1 MPLHLIDGTYELFR
15 AHFAL
20 PSLKAP
26 DGREVAA
33 VRGLAQT
40 LLVLLRQPGVAYV
53 GVAFDSVIHSL
64 RNELFA
70 GYKSG
75 AGVDPELL
83 AQFPLAERM
92 TAALGLTVWPMTEL
106 EADDALATAAH
117 RWQDAPEVGQV
128 VICSP
133 DKDLCQL
140 VRGDRVVTLDRRKDI
155 TLNEAGVIQKFG
167 VAPASIPDYLA
178 LVGDSADGIPGIP
191 KWGAKSAA
199 QLLDCYGQ
207 IENIPPDPAHWQ
219 VKVRG
224 AAALAA
230 SLAANWDNARLYRQL
245 ATLRL
250 DAPLTEELAQLEWRG
265 VPREPFQELCAE
277 LGFDRLRAAPQRWAE
292 AG

>member
-1 MPLHLIDGTYELFR
+1 MNLHLIDGTYELFR

-20 PSLKAP
+20 PALQAP

-40 LLVLLRQPGVAYV
+40 LLLLLRPPAVTHI
-53 GVAFDSVIHSL
+53 GVAFDTVIPSF
-64 RNELFA
+64 RNDLFA
-70 GYKSG
+70 GYKTG
-75 AGVDPELL
+75 AGIAPALL

-92 TAALGLTVWPMTEL
+92 TAALGLAVWPMTAL

-117 RWQDAPEVGQV
+117 RWQDAPGLEQV
-128 VICSP
+128 IVCSP

-140 VRGDRVVTLDRRKDI
+140 VRGDRVVTLDRRKNV
-155 TLNEAGVIQKFG
+155 TLNESGVWQKFG

-178 LVGDSADGIPGIP
+178 LVGDAADGIPGIP

-199 QLLDCYGQ
+199 QLLAYYQ
-207 IENIPPDPAHWQ
+207 HIENIPLDPADWQ

-224 AAALAA
+224 GPALAA
-230 SLAANWDNARLYRQL
+230 SLAAHYEDAFLYRQL

-250 DAPLTEELAQLEWRG
+250 DAPIAEELAQLEWQG
-265 VPREPFQELCAE
+265 VRRQPFQELCAE
-277 LGFDRLRAAPQRWAE
+277 LGFDRLAAAPERWAD
-292 AG
+292 

>member
-1 MPLHLIDGTYELFR
+1 MNLHLIDGTYELFR

-40 LLVLLRQPGVAYV
+40 LLLLLRPPAVTHI
-53 GVAFDSVIHSL
+53 GVAFDAVIPSF
-64 RNELFA
+64 RNDLFA
-70 GYKSG
+70 GYKTG
-75 AGVDPELL
+75 AGIDPALL

-92 TAALGLTVWPMTEL
+92 TAALGLAVWPMTDL

-117 RWQDAPEVGQV
+117 RWQDAPGMEQV
-128 VICSP
+128 IIASP

-140 VRGDRVVTLDRRKDI
+140 VRGDRVVTLDRRKNVA
-155 TLNEAGVIQKFG
+155 LNESGVWQKFG
-167 VAPASIPDYLA
+167 VAPPSIPDYLA
-178 LVGDSADGIPGIP
+178 LVGDAADGIPGIP

-199 QLLDCYGQ
+199 QLLAHYQ
-207 IENIPPDPAHWQ
+207 HIENIPANPADWQ

-224 AAALAA
+224 GPALAA
-230 SLAANWDNARLYRQL
+230 SLAAHREDAFLYRQL

-250 DAPLTEELAQLEWRG
+250 DAPIAEELAQLEWQG
-265 VPREPFQELCAE
+265 VRRQPFQELCAE
-277 LGFDRLRAAPQRWAE
+277 LGFDRLAAAPERWAD
-292 AG
+292 

>member
-1 MPLHLIDGTYELFR
+1 MNLHLIDGTYELFR

-20 PSLKAP
+20 PSLQAP

-40 LLVLLRQPGVAYV
+40 LLLLLRQPGVAYV
-53 GVAFDSVIHSL
+53 GVAFDSVIHSF

-75 AGVDPELL
+75 AGVAPELL

-92 TAALGLTVWPMTEL
+92 TAALGLPVWPMADL

-155 TLNEAGVIQKFG
+155 TLNEAGVWAKFG

-199 QLLDCYGQ
+199 QLLAHYGHL
-207 IENIPPDPAHWQ
+207 EHIPPDPADWQ
-219 VKVRG
+219 VKTRG
-224 AAALAA
+224 GPALAA
-230 SLAANWDNARLYRQL
+230 SLSENLDNARLYRQL

-250 DAPLTEELAQLEWRG
+250 DAPLPQQELAELEWCG
-265 VPREPFQELCAE
+265 VPREPYQELCAE
-277 LGFDRLRAAPQRWAE
+277 LGFDRLATAPQRWAD
-292 AG
+292 

>member
-1 MPLHLIDGTYELFR
+1 MNLHLIDGTYELFR

-40 LLVLLRQPGVAYV
+40 LLLLLRPPAVTHI
-53 GVAFDSVIHSL
+53 GVAFDAVIPSF
-64 RNELFA
+64 RNDLFA
-70 GYKSG
+70 GYKTG
-75 AGVDPELL
+75 AGIDPALL

-92 TAALGLTVWPMTEL
+92 TAALGLAGWPMTAL

-117 RWQDAPEVGQV
+117 RWQDAPGMEQV
-128 VICSP
+128 IICSP

-140 VRGDRVVTLDRRKDI
+140 VRGDRVVTLDRRKNV
-155 TLNEAGVIQKFG
+155 TLNESGVWQKFG
-167 VAPASIPDYLA
+167 VAPPSIPDYLA
-178 LVGDSADGIPGIP
+178 LVGDAADGIPGIP

-199 QLLDCYGQ
+199 QLLAHYAH
-207 IENIPPDPAHWQ
+207 IENIPPDPADWA

-224 AAALAA
+224 GPALAA
-230 SLAANWDNARLYRQL
+230 SLAAHSDDAFLYRQL

-250 DAPLTEELAQLEWRG
+250 DAPIAEELAQLEWQG
-265 VPREPFQELCAE
+265 VRRQPFQELCAE
-277 LGFDRLRAAPQRWAE
+277 LGFDRLATAPERWAD
-292 AG
+292 

>member
-1 MPLHLIDGTYELFR
+1 MNLHLIDGTYELFR

-26 DGREVAA
+26 DGREVGA

-53 GVAFDSVIHSL
+53 GVAFDSVIHSF

-92 TAALGLTVWPMTEL
+92 TAALGLTVWPMVEL

-117 RWQDAPEVGQV
+117 RWQDAPEVEQV

-155 TLNEAGVIQKFG
+155 TLNEAGVWAKFG
-167 VAPASIPDYLA
+167 VAPAAIPDYLA

-199 QLLDCYGQ
+199 QLLACYGHL
-207 IENIPPDPAHWQ
+207 ENIPPDPADWQ

-224 AAALAA
+224 GAALAA
-230 SLAANWDNARLYRQL
+230 SLAANLDNARLYRQL

-265 VPREPFQELCAE
+265 VPREPYQELCAE
-277 LGFDRLRAAPQRWAE
+277 LGFDRLAAAPERWAD
-292 AG
+292 

>member
-26 DGREVAA
+26 DGREVGA
-33 VRGLAQT
+33 VRGLVQT
-40 LLVLLRQPGVAYV
+40 LLLLLRQPGVAYV
-53 GVAFDSVIHSL
+53 GVAFDSVIHSF

-92 TAALGLTVWPMTEL
+92 TAALGLTVWPMVEL

-117 RWQDAPEVGQV
+117 RWQDAPEVEQV

-140 VRGDRVVTLDRRKDI
+140 VRGDRVVTLDRRKDV
-155 TLNEAGVIQKFG
+155 TLNEAGVWAKFG

-199 QLLDCYGQ
+199 QLLACYGHL
-207 IENIPPDPAHWQ
+207 ENIPPDPADWQ

-224 AAALAA
+224 GASLAT
-230 SLAANWDNARLYRQL
+230 SLAANLDNARLYRQL

-277 LGFDRLRAAPQRWAE
+277 LGFDRLRNAPQRWAD
-292 AG
+292 

>member
-1 MPLHLIDGTYELFR
+1 MNLHLIDGTYELFR

-40 LLVLLRQPGVAYV
+40 LLLLLRPPAVTHI
-53 GVAFDSVIHSL
+53 GVAFDAVIPSF
-64 RNELFA
+64 RNDLFA
-70 GYKSG
+70 GYKTG
-75 AGVDPELL
+75 AGIDPALL
-83 AQFPLAERM
+83 AQFPLAEQM
-92 TAALGLTVWPMTEL
+92 TAALGLAVWPMTAL

-117 RWQDAPEVGQV
+117 RWQEAPGMEQV
-128 VICSP
+128 IIASP

-140 VRGDRVVTLDRRKDI
+140 VRGDRVVTLDRRKNV
-155 TLNEAGVIQKFG
+155 TLNEDGVRQKFG

-178 LVGDSADGIPGIP
+178 LVGDAADGIPGIP

-199 QLLDCYGQ
+199 QLLAHYQ
-207 IENIPPDPAHWQ
+207 HIENIPPDPADWA

-224 AAALAA
+224 GPALAA
-230 SLAANWDNARLYRQL
+230 RLAAHQEDAFLYRQL

-250 DAPLTEELAQLEWRG
+250 DAPIAEELAQLEWRG
-265 VPREPFQELCAE
+265 VRRQPFQELCAE
-277 LGFDRLRAAPQRWAE
+277 LGFDRLAAAPERWAD
-292 AG
+292 

>member
-1 MPLHLIDGTYELFR
+1 MNLHLIDGTYELFR

-40 LLVLLRQPGVAYV
+40 LLLLLRQPAVTHI
-53 GVAFDSVIHSL
+53 GVAFDAVIPSF
-64 RNELFA
+64 RNDLFA
-70 GYKSG
+70 GYKTG
-75 AGVDPELL
+75 AGIDPALL

-92 TAALGLTVWPMTEL
+92 TAALGLEVWPMTDL

-117 RWQDAPEVGQV
+117 RWQDAPGLEQV
-128 VICSP
+128 IIASP

-140 VRGDRVVTLDRRKDI
+140 VRGDRVVTLDRRKNV
-155 TLNEAGVIQKFG
+155 TLNEEGVRQKFG
-167 VAPASIPDYLA
+167 VAPPSIPDYLA
-178 LVGDSADGIPGIP
+178 LVGDAADGIPGIP

-199 QLLDCYGQ
+199 QLLAHYAH
-207 IENIPPDPAHWQ
+207 IENIPPDPADWA

-224 AAALAA
+224 GPALAA
-230 SLAANWDNARLYRQL
+230 RLAAHHADAFLYRQL

-250 DAPLTEELAQLEWRG
+250 DAPIAEELAQLEWRG
-265 VPREPFQELCAE
+265 VRRQPFQELCAE
-277 LGFDRLRAAPQRWAE
+277 LGFDRLAAAPERWAD
-292 AG
+292 

>member
-1 MPLHLIDGTYELFR
+1 MNIHLIDGTYELFR

-20 PSLKAP
+20 PSLQAP

-40 LLVLLRQPGVAYV
+40 LLLLLRQPGIGYV
-53 GVAFDSVIHSL
+53 GVAFDSVIHSF

-75 AGVDPELL
+75 AGVAPELL

-92 TAALGLTVWPMTEL
+92 TAALGLTVWPMVEL

-117 RWQDAPEVGQV
+117 RWQDAPEVAQV

-155 TLNEAGVIQKFG
+155 TLNEAGVWAKFG

-191 KWGAKSAA
+191 KWGAKSAV
-199 QLLDCYGQ
+199 QLLACYGHL
-207 IENIPPDPAHWQ
+207 ENIPPDPADWQ
-219 VKVRG
+219 AKVRG
-224 AAALAA
+224 GASLAA
-230 SLAANWDNARLYRQL
+230 SLAANLDNARLYRQL

-250 DAPLTEELAQLEWRG
+250 DAPLPQQELAELEWRG
-265 VPREPFQELCAE
+265 VPREPYQELCAE
-277 LGFDRLRAAPQRWAE
+277 LGFDRLATAPQRWAD
-292 AG
+292 

>member
-1 MPLHLIDGTYELFR
+1 MNLHLIDGTYELFR
-15 AHFAL
+15 AYFAL

-40 LLVLLRQPGVAYV
+40 LLLLLRQPGVAYV
-53 GVAFDSVIHSL
+53 GVAFDSVIHSF

-75 AGVDPELL
+75 AGVAPELL

-92 TAALGLTVWPMTEL
+92 TAALGLPVWPMVEL

-117 RWQDAPEVGQV
+117 RWQDAPELGQV

-155 TLNEAGVIQKFG
+155 TLNEAGVWAKFG

-199 QLLDCYGQ
+199 QLLACYGHL
-207 IENIPPDPAHWQ
+207 ENIPPDPAHWQ
-219 VKVRG
+219 VKARG
-224 AAALAA
+224 GPALAA
-230 SLAANWDNARLYRQL
+230 SLAANLDNARLYRQL

-250 DAPLTEELAQLEWRG
+250 DAPLPQQELAELEWRG
-265 VPREPFQELCAE
+265 VLREPYQELCAE
-277 LGFDRLRAAPQRWAE
+277 LGFDRLATAPQRWAD
-292 AG
+292 